1 MLPGVGNGAREL
13 CLCREGAC
21 VGRISDDDVQR
32 VRDAT
37 DLVSLVSETVVLK
50 KKGRLFWGNCPF
62 HGEKTPSF
70 KIDPG
75 TDLWHCFGCGLG
87 GDAFGF
93 VMRSENLDFP
103 DAIRRLAERA
113 HIEIVEEGGSGLPAG
128 RKERLIAACEAAA
141 EYFHKNLTAAKNPGA
156 EQAREYLKQRGFGID
171 VAKRWRLGYAPSGR
185 DEMTRT
191 LLGQGFTRDELVDA
205 NITLAVE
212 RGAFKDRFFGRIM
225 FPITDLSGRVI
236 AFGGR
241 VVGEGHP
248 KYLNSNETPIFHK
261 SANMYGIDRARN
273 EIVTSGTAVV
283 VEGYTDV
290 IALAEQGIAFT
301 VATLGTA
308 LTERHVKLL
317 GRFAKRVVY
326 LFDGDEAGLRAAN
339 RAAEFIDASVTPE
352 AGNARVDLG
361 VAVIPGGM
369 DPADFVASKGP
380 AEMRALIDA
389 AQPLLRFVID
399 QRLSVH
405 DLATPEGKS
414 AALADAVQPLAA
426 VKGSILAQ
434 EYVSYIASRLL
445 TTTEFVQR
453 ALAGT
458 QVQRTRPAEPETAP
472 TGAPAPPPVIDDN
485 QARAERELLRTVTLA
500 PRVRAKARELL
511 AEEFVL
517 DENRRVLLGWILD
530 AGEATKQEL
539 YDSIAARDRS
549 IAESLSEWLV
559 DAPDV
564 EQIEYAFR
572 EISARLKE
580 FALERLILS
589 KKAGLRALDA
599 AKDPAVYDG
608 LFREV
613 VELERKRNALRSR
626 TAHPQDTGVE

>member
-1 MLPGVGNGAREL
+1 M
-13 CLCREGAC
+13 
-21 VGRISDDDVQR
+21 GRISDDDVQR

-93 VMRSENLDFP
+93 VMRTENLDFP
-103 DAIRRLAERA
+103 DAVRRLADRA
-113 HIEIVEEGGSGLPAG
+113 HIEIVEEGGGGLPAG
-128 RKERLIAACEAAA
+128 RKERLIAACEAATDF
-141 EYFHKNLTAAKNPGA
+141 FHKNLTAGKSPGA
-156 EQAREYLKQRGFGID
+156 QQAREYLKRRGFGID
-171 VAKRWRLGYAPSGR
+171 VAKRWRLGFAPSGR
-185 DEMTRT
+185 DEMTRA
-191 LLGQGFTRDELVDA
+191 LLAQGFTREELVEA

-212 RGAFKDRFFGRIM
+212 RGALKDRFFGRIM

-261 SANMYGIDRARN
+261 SSNMYGIDRARN

-290 IALAEQGIAFT
+290 IALAEQGIGFV

-339 RAAEFIDASVTPE
+339 RAAEFIDATATPE
-352 AGNARVDLG
+352 AGSARVDLG
-361 VAVIPGGM
+361 VTVIPDGM
-369 DPADFVASKGP
+369 DPADFVSAKG
-380 AEMRALIDA
+380 AEAMRALIDD

-399 QRLSVH
+399 QRISAH
-405 DLATPEGKS
+405 DLSRPEGKS

-426 VKGSILAQ
+426 VRGSILAQ

-445 TTTEFVQR
+445 TTPEFVQR
-453 ALAGT
+453 ALAGV
-458 QVQRTRPAEPETAP
+458 QVQRTRAEEPETAAAS
-472 TGAPAPPPVIDDN
+472 APLVPPVIDDN
-485 QARAERELLRTVTLA
+485 QSRAERELLRTVTLA
-500 PRVRAKARELL
+500 PSVRAEARELL
-511 AEEFVL
+511 SEEFVL
-517 DENRRVLLGWILD
+517 DEGRRVLLGWILD
-530 AGEATKQEL
+530 AGEATKQAL
-539 YDSIAARDRS
+539 YDAIVARDRNV
-549 IAESLSEWLV
+549 AESLSEWLV

-572 EISARLKE
+572 EISVRLKE
-580 FALERLILS
+580 FALERLILG
-589 KKAGLRALDA
+589 KKAALRALDA
-599 AKDPAVYDG
+599 ARDQAEYDG
-608 LFREV
+608 LFREIV
-613 VELERKRNALRSR
+613 NLERQRNALRSR
-626 TAHPQDTGVE
+626 SMNPTDGRVE

>member
-1 MLPGVGNGAREL
+1 M
-13 CLCREGAC
+13 
-21 VGRISDDDVQR
+21 GRISDDDVQR

-93 VMRSENLDFP
+93 VMRAENLDFP
-103 DAIRRLAERA
+103 DAVRRLADRA
-113 HIEIVEEGGSGLPAG
+113 HIEIVEEGGGGLPAG

-141 EYFHKNLTAAKNPGA
+141 DFFHKNLTAGKSPGA
-156 EQAREYLKQRGFGID
+156 AEAREYLKRRGFGID
-171 VAKRWRLGYAPSGR
+171 VAKRWRLGYAPGGK
-185 DEMTRT
+185 DEMTRA

-212 RGAFKDRFFGRIM
+212 RGQLKDRFFGRIM

-248 KYLNSNETPIFHK
+248 KYLNSNETAIFHK
-261 SANMYGIDRARN
+261 SSNMYGIDRARN

-290 IALAEQGIAFT
+290 IALAEQGIGFV

-339 RAAEFIDASVTPE
+339 RAAEFIDATATPE
-352 AGNARVDLG
+352 AGSARVDLG
-361 VAVIPGGM
+361 VTVIPDGM
-369 DPADFVASKGP
+369 DPADFVGAKG
-380 AEMRALIDA
+380 AEAMRALIDG

-399 QRLSVH
+399 QRISAH
-405 DLATPEGKS
+405 DLSRPEGKS

-426 VKGSILAQ
+426 VRGSILAQ

-445 TTTEFVQR
+445 TTPEFVQR
-453 ALAGT
+453 ALAGV
-458 QVQRTRPAEPETAP
+458 QVQRTRTGEPDATA
-472 TGAPAPPPVIDDN
+472 TGAGAKPPVVDDN
-485 QARAERELLRTVTLA
+485 QSRAERELLRTVTLA
-500 PRVRAKARELL
+500 PGVRAEARELL
-511 AEEFVL
+511 SEEFVL
-517 DENRRVLLGWILD
+517 DEGRRVLLGWILD
-530 AGEATKQEL
+530 AGEATKQAL
-539 YDSIAARDRS
+539 YDAIAARDRNV
-549 IAESLSEWLV
+549 AESLSEWLV

-572 EISARLKE
+572 EISVRLKE
-580 FALERLILS
+580 FALERLILG
-589 KKAGLRALDA
+589 KKAALRALDA
-599 AKDPAVYDG
+599 ARDQAEYDG
-608 LFREV
+608 LFREIV
-613 VELERKRNALRSR
+613 DLERRRNALRSR
-626 TAHPQDTGVE
+626 MMNPTDGRVE

>member
-1 MLPGVGNGAREL
+1 M
-13 CLCREGAC
+13 
-21 VGRISDDDVQR
+21 GRISDDDVQR

-87 GDAFGF
+87 GDAFGY
-93 VMRSENLDFP
+93 VMRTENLEFP
-103 DAIRRLAERA
+103 DAVRRLADRA
-113 HIEIVEEGGSGLPAG
+113 HIEIVEEGGGGLPAG
-128 RKERLIAACEAAA
+128 RKERLIAACEAATDF
-141 EYFHKNLTAAKNPGA
+141 FHKNLTAGKSPGA
-156 EQAREYLKQRGFGID
+156 QQAREYLKHRGFGID
-171 VAKRWRLGYAPSGR
+171 VAKRWRLGYAPSGK
-185 DEMTRT
+185 DEMTRA
-191 LLGQGFTRDELVDA
+191 LLAQGFTREELVEA

-212 RGAFKDRFFGRIM
+212 RGALKDRFFGRIM

-261 SANMYGIDRARN
+261 SSNMYGIDRARN

-290 IALAEQGIAFT
+290 IALAEQGIGFV

-339 RAAEFIDASVTPE
+339 RAAEFIDATATPE

-361 VAVIPGGM
+361 VTVIPDGM
-369 DPADFVASKGP
+369 DPADFVSAKG
-380 AEMRALIDA
+380 ADAMRALIDD

-399 QRLSVH
+399 QRISAH
-405 DLATPEGKS
+405 DLSRPEGKS

-426 VKGSILAQ
+426 VRGSILAQ

-445 TTTEFVQR
+445 TTPEFVQR
-453 ALAGT
+453 ALAGV
-458 QVQRTRPAEPETAP
+458 QVQRTRTEEPDQAAAQSP
-472 TGAPAPPPVIDDN
+472 SAPPVIDDN
-485 QARAERELLRTVTLA
+485 QSRAERELLRTVTLA
-500 PRVRAKARELL
+500 PSIRGEARELL
-511 AEEFVL
+511 SEEFVL
-517 DENRRVLLGWILD
+517 DAGRRMLLEWILD
-530 AGEATKQEL
+530 AGAATKQEL
-539 YDSIAARDRS
+539 YDAIAARDRS
-549 IAESLSEWLV
+549 VAESLSEWLV

-572 EISARLKE
+572 EISVRLKE
-580 FALERLILS
+580 FALERLILG
-589 KKAGLRALDA
+589 KKAALRALDA
-599 AKDPAVYDG
+599 ARDQIEYDG
-608 LFREV
+608 LFREIV
-613 VELERKRNALRSR
+613 DLERKRNALRSR
-626 TAHPQDTGVE
+626 TANPTDGRVE

>member
-1 MLPGVGNGAREL
+1 
-13 CLCREGAC
+13 

-93 VMRSENLDFP
+93 VMRTENLDFP
-103 DAIRRLAERA
+103 DAVRRLADRA
-113 HIEIVEEGGSGLPAG
+113 HIEIVEEGGGGLPAG
-128 RKERLIAACEAAA
+128 RKERLIAACEAATDF
-141 EYFHKNLTAAKNPGA
+141 FHKNLTAGKSPGA
-156 EQAREYLKQRGFGID
+156 QQAREYLKRRGFGID
-171 VAKRWRLGYAPSGR
+171 VAKRWRLGFAPSGR
-185 DEMTRT
+185 DEMTRA
-191 LLGQGFTRDELVDA
+191 LLAQGFTREELVEA

-212 RGAFKDRFFGRIM
+212 RGALKDRFFGRIM

-261 SANMYGIDRARN
+261 SSNMYGIDRARN

-290 IALAEQGIAFT
+290 IALAEQGIGFV

-339 RAAEFIDASVTPE
+339 RAAEFIDATATPE
-352 AGNARVDLG
+352 AGSARVDLG
-361 VAVIPGGM
+361 VTVIPDGM
-369 DPADFVASKGP
+369 DPADFVSAKG
-380 AEMRALIDA
+380 AEAMRALIDD

-399 QRLSVH
+399 QRISAH
-405 DLATPEGKS
+405 DLSRPEGKS

-426 VKGSILAQ
+426 VRGSILAQ

-445 TTTEFVQR
+445 TTPEFVQR
-453 ALAGT
+453 ALAGV
-458 QVQRTRPAEPETAP
+458 QVQRTRAEEPETAAAS
-472 TGAPAPPPVIDDN
+472 APLVPPVIDDN
-485 QARAERELLRTVTLA
+485 QSRAERELLRTVTLA
-500 PRVRAKARELL
+500 PSVRAEARELL
-511 AEEFVL
+511 SEEFVL
-517 DENRRVLLGWILD
+517 DEGRRVLLGWILD
-530 AGEATKQEL
+530 AGEATKQAL
-539 YDSIAARDRS
+539 YDAIVARDRNV
-549 IAESLSEWLV
+549 AESLSEWLV

-572 EISARLKE
+572 EISVRLKE
-580 FALERLILS
+580 FALERLILG
-589 KKAGLRALDA
+589 KKAALRALDA
-599 AKDPAVYDG
+599 ARDQAEYDG
-608 LFREV
+608 LFREIV
-613 VELERKRNALRSR
+613 NLERQRNALRSR
-626 TAHPQDTGVE
+626 SMNPTDGRVE